1 MTRMLTQPAPDCP
14 GDGGLCP
21 WLWEVT
27 GQRWLAEN
35 SHLALVP
42 LRILMIVVAA
52 VALRWLLHRAVARL
66 VRRSASGEAPVLL
79 RPLPERVRDTVRQVA
94 ALRPERRR
102 QRAEAIGSVLRGAIT
117 VAVFAVATL
126 LVLSELD
133 LDLAPLLAGAGIVG
147 VALGFGAQSLVRDL
161 LAGVFMLLED
171 QYGVGDSVDL
181 GEVRGI
187 VEAVGLRITTVRDL
201 RGVVWYIPNGEIR
214 RVGNRSQSPAVVVVD
229 MPVGFASVPTAVEAL
244 RRGAQ
249 RLADDP
255 DVRAA
260 LLEPPQV
267 LGVNQVTM
275 EGAVARTTVTTT
287 PDDQWRVA
295 RELRRR
301 QTEELQRAGI
311 AAHILAA
318 RFPIRD
324 AGTRPPH
331 DAGTPPSE

>member
-1 MTRMLTQPAPDCP
+1 MLTQPAPDCP

-66 VRRSASGEAPVLL
+66 VRRSASGAAPVLL
-79 RPLPERVRDTVRQVA
+79 RPLPQRARDTVRRGAARRGAPGEAPVRRRPLPGRVRDTVRQVA

-102 QRAEAIGSVLRGAIT
+102 QRAEAIGAVLRGAIT
-117 VAVFAVATL
+117 VTVFAVATL

-181 GEVRGI
+181 GE
-187 VEAVGLRITTVRDL
+187 
-201 RGVVWYIPNGEIR
+201 
-214 RVGNRSQSPAVVVVD
+214 
-229 MPVGFASVPTAVEAL
+229 
-244 RRGAQ
+244 
-249 RLADDP
+249 
-255 DVRAA
+255 
-260 LLEPPQV
+260 
-267 LGVNQVTM
+267 
-275 EGAVARTTVTTT
+275 
-287 PDDQWRVA
+287 
-295 RELRRR
+295 
-301 QTEELQRAGI
+301 
-311 AAHILAA
+311 
-318 RFPIRD
+318 
-324 AGTRPPH
+324 
-331 DAGTPPSE
+331 